1 MAASMEEKWSIDKLD
16 ASNWMT
22 WKFQM
27 RHLLLAKGLWGQVDG
42 SEVLAPGANEQ
53 ARDTFR
59 LKEQKAFSS
68 IVMAISTSQLYLVT
82 SCEGPKEAWDTLRN
96 HNERG
101 TLANKLFLK
110 KQYFRSEMKEGSPME
125 THLKN
130 MKEITDKLAAIGSPI
145 SEEDQVVTLLGSLP
159 SKYSTLVT
167 ALEARVDLVS
177 LKFVQQALIHEEQK
191 QSGQFGSARVGVS
204 GGEMD
209 SVLMGAHKRSK
220 QQNQV

>member
-1 MAASMEEKWSIDKLD
+1 MFHRPLLCFKFEVILTCVSSLKLSPSVAVTPVLPVFQIMAASVDEKWSTDKLD

-42 SEVLAPGANEQ
+42 SDVLAPGANEQ
-53 ARDTFR
+53 ARDNFQ

-68 IVMAISTSQLYLVT
+68 IVMGISTSQLYLVT

-110 KQYFRSEMKEGSPME
+110 KTVLSKRNEGGLSNGDTFE
-125 THLKN
+125 
-130 MKEITDKLAAIGSPI
+130 
-145 SEEDQVVTLLGSLP
+145 
-159 SKYSTLVT
+159 KYERNYRQTCCNWFSYL
-167 ALEARVDLVS
+167 
-177 LKFVQQALIHEEQK
+177 
-191 QSGQFGSARVGVS
+191 
-204 GGEMD
+204 
-209 SVLMGAHKRSK
+209 
-220 QQNQV
+220 